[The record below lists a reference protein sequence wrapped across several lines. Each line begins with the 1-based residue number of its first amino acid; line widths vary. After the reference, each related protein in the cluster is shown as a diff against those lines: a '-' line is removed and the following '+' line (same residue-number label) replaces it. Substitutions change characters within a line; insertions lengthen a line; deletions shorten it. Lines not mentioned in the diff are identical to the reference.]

1 VFNFS
6 VLLLV
11 KGFSV
16 LSCSG
21 KRFAITVVKIIRA
34 APDQVKV
41 LARMLIKQDEF
52 ARYSKS
58 CHLNHGT
65 KTLKSWDKSIEIM
78 GQKHGDDGTNP
89 LKRRDKMALVKEKTC
104 KFSFDNLQ
112 VFIYQPV
119 GFHL

>member
-1 VFNFS
+1 VLSVFS
-6 VLLLV
+6 VV
-11 KGFSV
+11 N
-16 LSCSG
+16 
-21 KRFAITVVKIIRA
+21 IIRA
-34 APDQVKV
+34 TPDQVKV

-112 VFIYQPV
+112 VFIY
-119 GFHL
+119 